1 MKTTIVDNLK
11 NVLGWRTDRKLVV
24 FESDDWGMI
33 RMASTIAKQDFISK
47 GYSINQCPYNSND
60 RLESNDDLQF
70 LSEILLSVK
79 DCAGKPAKFT
89 INTIVAN
96 PDFEKIKN
104 DNFENYYHKPFTETL
119 KEYPG
124 SQNVMTLYK
133 EGIDRAIFQPQL
145 HGREHVNLRLWM
157 NRLQNNN
164 PNAIEAF
171 NHNMYTVHKEGAVN
185 GRRDNL
191 DAFGNANPK
200 GDNYDFNQIIAQAQE
215 LFFDAWGFKSESFI
229 SPCYI
234 WHPSLEKIL
243 QENGIKYIQGSNVQ
257 LVPVDDSTYK
267 IRKKYHYMGQ
277 KNKFNQHY
285 LVRNCLFEPTQSN
298 NPQVVSQ
305 ILKDIKLAFSHK
317 KPAIIGTHR
326 VNYIGSLNPKNRDN
340 NLRLLQQLLNEI
352 VKKWPDV
359 EFISSDQLGK
369 LIYNKKEK
377 CVGLQVL

>member
-1 MKTTIVDNLK
+1 
-11 NVLGWRTDRKLVV
+11 
-24 FESDDWGMI
+24 
-33 RMASTIAKQDFISK
+33 
-47 GYSINQCPYNSND
+47 
-60 RLESNDDLQF
+60 
-70 LSEILLSVK
+70 
-79 DCAGKPAKFT
+79 
-89 INTIVAN
+89 
-96 PDFEKIKN
+96 
-104 DNFENYYHKPFTETL
+104 
-119 KEYPG
+119 
-124 SQNVMTLYK
+124 
-133 EGIDRAIFQPQL
+133 
-145 HGREHVNLRLWM
+145 
-157 NRLQNNN
+157 
-164 PNAIEAF
+164 
-171 NHNMYTVHKEGAVN
+171 
-185 GRRDNL
+185 
-191 DAFGNANPK
+191 
-200 GDNYDFNQIIAQAQE
+200 
-215 LFFDAWGFKSESFI
+215 
-229 SPCYI
+229 
-234 WHPSLEKIL
+234 LEKIL

-369 LIYNKKEK
+369 LIFNKKEK